1 MDHFSLLKGIIF
13 GISIAAPVGPIGIL
27 CIRRTLSAGMC
38 SGFVSGLGAATAD
51 AIYGSIAAFGLTL
64 ISNILIQQR
73 FYIHTIG
80 SLFLLYLGWKTFWTA
95 PSIKSTNVA
104 RKGILACYAS
114 TFFLTI
120 TNPMTI
126 ISFTAVFAGLGA
138 GNVKGDYFGT
148 TLLVTGVFTGSML
161 WWLLLGSGISAFRN
175 KFNIQSMKWINRLS
189 GIIIIGFALFNFY
202 KMDW

>member
-1 MDHFSLLKGIIF
+1 MDHFSLLKGIVF
-13 GISIAAPVGPIGIL
+13 GVSIAAPVGPIGIL

-64 ISNILIQQR
+64 ISNILIQQQ

-80 SLFLLYLGWKTFWTA
+80 SLFLLYLGWKTFWSLPVDEPA
-95 PSIKSTNVA
+95 DVMS
-104 RKGILACYAS
+104 KGIFTSYFS
-114 TFFLTI
+114 TFLLTI

-138 GNVKGDYFGT
+138 GSNKGAVLET
-148 TLLVTGVFTGSML
+148 TLLVAGVFTGSMV
-161 WWLLLGSGISAFRN
+161 WWLILSSGVSALR
-175 KFNIQSMKWINRLS
+175 KKLDLQWMKWINRLS
-189 GIIIIGFALFNFY
+189 GMIIIGFALVNFY
-202 KMDW
+202 KMHG